1 MAVRV
6 GEPRRRPRPHGGRS
20 PDPGRGRR
28 HRRRRRA
35 RSRRKDRRPLRRHCA
50 RNAAVGVDGRQRRL
64 RPRHSRRVANR
75 GERRRRLRHG
85 RFRWSRPRDRHP
97 CGQPGP
103 FLRRRPRTGNRKARR
118 ARRADREPQHRRPG
132 ALVADPRG
140 CDRQGRLRRSAD
152 RCRLGERR
160 RTGRL
165 AGGAPPAQRRRGE
178 LRPRGRR
185 DERRRQLCVVLQLRQ
200 TPLARRTRDLHGRL
214 LRRARRAAAAEP
226 ALGYVLPAVDGLR
239 RHRVRLLRRD
249 LLRVSRGCRCRRA
262 RLGRAARA
270 EELPGRRHHQGVRR
284 PRCRRWLDADT
295 GLRPPRRRGGGRA
308 RAQPHRCRVGV
319 GCAVGSGLVHRHR
332 RCASRLASHPDDHV
346 HAHSGPDD
354 GGRRLQ
360 RERTRVVGP
369 AGHIHDLRRVQSCV
383 TALST

>member
-28 HRRRRRA
+28 HRRRRRPISQE
-35 RSRRKDRRPLRRHCA
+35 RSTASTTSLRTE
-50 RNAAVGVDGRQRRL
+50 
-64 RPRHSRRVANR
+64 R
-75 GERRRRLRHG
+75 GGRRRRPATTITATAQPSRRSSRRTTATARHG

-103 FLRRRPRTGNRKARR
+103 FLRGRPRTGNRKARR

-132 ALVADPRG
+132 AFVADPRG

-165 AGGAPPAQRRRGE
+165 ARGAPPAQRRRRE

-185 DERRRQLCVVLQLRQ
+185 GERRRQLCVVLQLRQ
-200 TPLARRTRDLHGRL
+200 APLARRTRDLHGRM
-214 LRRARRAAAAEP
+214 LRRARRAAPAEP
-226 ALGYVLPAVDGLR
+226 ALGYVLPAVDGLGR
-239 RHRVRLLRRD
+239 QRVRLRRRD

-262 RLGRAARA
+262 RLGRAARV

-284 PRCRRWLDADT
+284 PRCGRWLVADA

-308 RAQPHRCRVGV
+308 RAQPHRRPVGV
-319 GCAVGSGLVHRHR
+319 GCAVGSGVLLRRRH
-332 RCASRLASHPDDHV
+332 CASRLASDPDDHV
-346 HAHSGPDD
+346 QAHSGPDD

-360 RERTRVVGP
+360 RERTRVVETCGSRHRP
-369 AGHIHDLRRVQSCV
+369 TAGASCV